1 MKKIFRVHNAQV
13 LFNRMSK
20 DSNCIEYGVDSNK
33 KIYFHYANGI
43 TKRYTR
49 SEFIKIARE
58 FAKMYA

>member
-13 LFNRMSK
+13 LFNRMSA
-20 DSNCIEYGVDSNK
+20 DSDCIESGVDSNK

-43 TKRYTR
+43 VKRYTR

>member
-13 LFNRMSK
+13 FFNRMSK
-20 DSNCIEYGVDSNK
+20 DSNCIESGVDDK
-33 KIYFHYANGI
+33 GMIYFAYANGI
-43 TKRYTR
+43 VKRYTR